1 MSTPSLSEYLTS
13 INQTKKNVILDNES
27 EKAYPPFIINKCLAA
42 FHDTILFSNEMNM
55 YPHLDKKMQYDFLIN
70 SINPRKRFSPWERKA
85 LIDNLEV
92 VKEYYG
98 YNTDKALQ
106 ALRIL
111 SKDQLEDIKR
121 LLNKGGKR

>member
-1 MSTPSLSEYLTS
+1 
-13 INQTKKNVILDNES
+13 
-27 EKAYPPFIINKCLAA
+27 
-42 FHDTILFSNEMNM
+42 MNM